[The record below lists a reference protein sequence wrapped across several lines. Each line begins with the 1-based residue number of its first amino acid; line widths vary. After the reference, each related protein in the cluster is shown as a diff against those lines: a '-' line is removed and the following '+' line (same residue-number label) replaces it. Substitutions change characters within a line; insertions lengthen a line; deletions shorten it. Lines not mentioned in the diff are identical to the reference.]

1 MTTRLFPHLV
11 PTLIALAA
19 LTLAPACKKDGE
31 TENPDGTTTGA
42 DANDTGGDAG
52 DTAEEPEE
60 PPLPEQDPD
69 PAEIEALF
77 QRYLQGDYEAVAAEA
92 SDLRETMTADTQV
105 RAHALL
111 SSIAALAAAEGVPE
125 DAKAPSEKAV
135 ANGERLAD
143 PQVLQLGH
151 IAHAT
156 YLVRVHEEA
165 AGQAELEAA
174 LELGGPYASL
184 NHVMLAEA
192 HLNQAFGE
200 GEEDTQIKHPER
212 LDDAA
217 AQYEAAIDGSVPI
230 LEGHAHE
237 GLAAIAKYKRE
248 KDAVCEHAQ
257 KAEDIYA
264 ANGATDY
271 IREVPSL
278 LASDSR
284 CKGFKKAK

>member
-1 MTTRLFPHLV
+1 MKTR
-11 PTLIALAA
+11 PTLPLTLLTIAALA
-19 LTLAPACKKDGE
+19 LAPACKKEPD
-31 TENPDGTTTGA
+31 TTNPDDVAG
-42 DANDTGGDAG
+42 DGGDAG
-52 DTAEEPEE
+52 AETGTEE
-60 PPLPEQDPD
+60 VEAPPLPEQDPD
-69 PAEIEALF
+69 PAELAALYD
-77 QRYLQGDYEAVAAEA
+77 RYLQGDYEAVAAEA
-92 SDLRETMTADTQV
+92 EALRGGLTADTQV
-105 RAHALL
+105 RANALA
-111 SSIAALAAAEGVPE
+111 SSIAALAEAEGVPE
-125 DAKAPSEKAV
+125 SAKESSEQAV
-135 ANGERLAD
+135 ANGERLGDA
-143 PQVLQLGH
+143 QVSQLAL

-156 YLVRVHEEA
+156 YLVRVHEAA

-174 LELGGPYASL
+174 LELGGPYSSL

-212 LDDAA
+212 LDDAR
-217 AQYEAAIDGSVPI
+217 AQYEAAIDGSSPI

-271 IREVPSL
+271 IREVPML
-278 LASDSR
+278 LAKDSR
-284 CKGFKKAK
+284 CKGFKQAE